1 MQLNTSQS
9 GADTIVAVHSPR
21 LDASF
26 APQFKTEMM
35 EIVNGGARRIVL
47 DMSVVKLID
56 SSGLG
61 ALVSILKALNGQGS
75 IVIRGASPSVLGL
88 FKLTRMDRVFT
99 VEAAT
104 AAA

>member
-1 MQLNTSQS
+1 MQLHTTQA
-9 GADTIVAVHSPR
+9 GADTIVTVQASR

-26 APQFKTEMM
+26 APQFKNDMM

-47 DMSVVKLID
+47 DMSAVKLID

-61 ALVSILKALNGQGS
+61 TLVSILKALNGQGS
-75 IVIRGASPSVLGL
+75 IVIRGASPTVLGL

-99 VEAAT
+99 IET
-104 AAA
+104 AAAAV